1 MATESN
7 ALARPPK
14 PGGPGKDDYQ
24 LFCTALSSS
33 ARGRAFLAE
42 YARRNRH
49 ADTKVVLAAFE
60 RLEALVARHTAEP
73 AADRIRQE
81 LRALLAAIRATRPE
95 IDDSAAA
102 IKAAK
107 LTALIA
113 FVEHRIAAIV
123 EPTREHSAL
132 PDELAALFMPS
143 AAVAETARSGLAMVA
158 PPDEPELPI
167 PSPAG
172 TQPPPM
178 TLVHDPEKAGPGLNP
193 GGKPVFGQAHA
204 PTKTVRTA
212 AIMPEVTFVGRTPPE
227 PMTIEKPPAAP
238 AVVEN
243 PVAAPLALIALP
255 VLEPIANEAIAKE
268 ASANNVPAP
277 QAAPPPVDPLAGIM
291 ALSEDERIALFT

>member
-1 MATESN
+1 MANESN

-14 PGGPGKDDYQ
+14 PGGPSKDDYQ
-24 LFCTALSSS
+24 LFCAALSAN

-42 YARRNRH
+42 YAQRNRH
-49 ADTKVVLAAFE
+49 ADTKVVLAALD
-60 RLEALVARHTAEP
+60 RLEALVARHTPAP

-81 LRALLAAIRATRPE
+81 LRALLAAIRVTRPE

-107 LTALIA
+107 LAALIA

-123 EPTREHSAL
+123 EPAHEHSAL
-132 PDELAALFMPS
+132 PDELAALFMPA
-143 AAVAETARSGLAMVA
+143 AAVAETARSGLAMVPA
-158 PPDEPELPI
+158 ADEPELPI

-172 TQPPPM
+172 PPPLPM
-178 TLVHDPEKAGPGLNP
+178 TL
-193 GGKPVFGQAHA
+193 
-204 PTKTVRTA
+204 VRTA
-212 AIMPEVTFVGRTPPE
+212 AIMPEVTFVGSAPPE
-227 PMTIEKPPAAP
+227 PMTTEKPLAAP
-238 AVVEN
+238 AFVEN

-255 VLEPIANEAIAKE
+255 VREAIANEASAIEAITNE

-277 QAAPPPVDPLAGIM
+277 QAPPSPVDPLAGIM

>member
-1 MATESN
+1 MANESN

-14 PGGPGKDDYQ
+14 PGGPSKDDYQ
-24 LFCTALSSS
+24 LFCAALSAN

-42 YARRNRH
+42 YAQRNRH
-49 ADTKVVLAAFE
+49 ADTKVVLAALD
-60 RLEALVARHTAEP
+60 RLEALVARHTPAP

-81 LRALLAAIRATRPE
+81 LRALLAAIRVTRPE

-107 LTALIA
+107 LAALIA

-123 EPTREHSAL
+123 EPAHEHSAL
-132 PDELAALFMPS
+132 PDELAALFMPA
-143 AAVAETARSGLAMVA
+143 AAVAETARSGLAMVPA
-158 PPDEPELPI
+158 ADEPELPI

-178 TLVHDPEKAGPGLNP
+178 TLVHDPEKWR
-193 GGKPVFGQAHA
+193 PVFGQDHA

-212 AIMPEVTFVGRTPPE
+212 AIMPEVTFVGSAPPE
-227 PMTIEKPPAAP
+227 PMTTEKPLAAP
-238 AVVEN
+238 AFVEN
-243 PVAAPLALIALP
+243 PVAAPSALIALP
-255 VLEPIANEAIAKE
+255 VIEAIANEAITNEAITNE
-268 ASANNVPAP
+268 ASANNVRAP
-277 QAAPPPVDPLAGIM
+277 QAAPPLVDPLAGIM